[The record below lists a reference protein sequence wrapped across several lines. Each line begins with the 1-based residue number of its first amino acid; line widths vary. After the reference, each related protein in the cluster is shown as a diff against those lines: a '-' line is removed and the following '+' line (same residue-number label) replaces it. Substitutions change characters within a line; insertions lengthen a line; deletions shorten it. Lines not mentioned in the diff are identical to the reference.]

1 MSDPLW
7 PRPTVTGQAPVWEAE
22 SETVNGQ
29 APKRES
35 AVGDTAEGVSVRHTP
50 TLRRYCREL
59 GQGWGLVIAKH
70 LEGPGKTPGDKRVL
84 RAFDRGSMT
93 Q

>member
-7 PRPTVTGQAPVWEAE
+7 PRPAVTGQAPIREA
-22 SETVNGQ
+22 
-29 APKRES
+29 AARE
-35 AVGDTAEGVSVRHTP
+35 TAEGVSVRHTP
-50 TLRRYCREL
+50 TLRPYCREL